1 MINQFLEI
9 KVMQLAYELVDRYG
23 LTKRQALEE
32 IANQADSIYS
42 QNIIREIGANEEI
55 ESAKLSK

>member
-9 KVMQLAYELVDRYG
+9 KVLQLAYELVDRYG
-23 LTKRQALEE
+23 LTKCQALEE

>member
-32 IANQADSIYS
+32 I
-42 QNIIREIGANEEI
+42 
-55 ESAKLSK
+55 ESAKLSKWALKLSVWTIEH